1 MKKILK
7 ISVNIEVEFSKNKEK
22 DTIMKALLPD
32 NINFPNG
39 LNLEMSSS
47 KNTLIIDIESTNVT
61 TLINTIDE
69 ILNHISIAKKVID
82 HDRS

>member
-1 MKKILK
+1 MGEKIFK
-7 ISVNIEVEFSKNKEK
+7 ISVNIEVEFSRNKEK
-22 DTIMKALLPD
+22 DVIMKALLPD

-47 KNTLIIDIESTNVT
+47 KNVLIIDIESTNIT

-82 HDRS
+82 HD

>member
-1 MKKILK
+1 MGEKIFK
-7 ISVNIEVEFSKNKEK
+7 ISINIEVEFSRNKEK
-22 DTIMKALLPD
+22 DVIMKALLPD

-47 KNTLIIDIESTNVT
+47 KNVLIIDIESTNIT

-82 HDRS
+82 HD

>member
-1 MKKILK
+1 MGKKIFK
-7 ISVNIEVEFSKNKEK
+7 ISVNIEVEFSRNKEK
-22 DTIMKALLPD
+22 DVIMKALLPD

-47 KNTLIIDIESTNVT
+47 KNVLIIDIESTNIT

-82 HDRS
+82 HD